1 MNDLNKNRL
10 DELKSRNPGVFQ
22 DVPPGYFDQL
32 PDAIMEKVQ
41 GKAHPKGKRLS
52 GYYIFGIAA
61 GILLLLGLTF
71 VFLTLNRTENTA
83 IQLTENQTPATVLLD
98 TVENNETIIETTEP
112 ATTVTLSKEDPV
124 IEEDPLNE
132 LEEIPLEALL
142 DYLDEID
149 EFGF

>member
-41 GKAHPKGKRLS
+41 GKAHPKGNRIS
-52 GYYIFGIAA
+52 GYYIIGIAA
-61 GILLLLGLTF
+61 TLLLLLGLTF
-71 VFLTLNRTENTA
+71 VFLNQKSNENAA
-83 IQLTENQTPATVLLD
+83 IQLTENQMPVTVLID
-98 TVENNETIIETTEP
+98 SADNPESTMENAEVLP
-112 ATTVTLSKEDPV
+112 QVTLKES
-124 IEEDPLNE
+124 DPLPTDDPLE
-132 LEEIPLEALL
+132 DLEEIPLEALL
-142 DYLDEID
+142 DYLNEID